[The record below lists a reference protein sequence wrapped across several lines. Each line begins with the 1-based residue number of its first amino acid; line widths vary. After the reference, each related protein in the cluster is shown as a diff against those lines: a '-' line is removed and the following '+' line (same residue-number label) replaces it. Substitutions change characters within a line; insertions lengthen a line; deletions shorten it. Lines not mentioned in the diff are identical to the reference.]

1 MKTAKKDNGKT
12 IVNPLSKAIEEFK
25 KQIDPKKDYAQL
37 GGKGR
42 YLTVSYRLK
51 FIREYFGDRI
61 RIITISFDLPNNL
74 HRFQTD
80 IWFDNKVVATG
91 LSKQTL
97 NKDKEFEKQSTI
109 SVGRALSMLGF
120 MGDEI
125 ATFEEME
132 QFLNP
137 VHASTSYGN
146 SSGSLKEKADKI
158 ISLYE
163 KQAQYSVSPRKYEEG
178 VQVILK
184 EYDDDMKAVNGDP
197 IESIRISEAYNKQK
211 QLVSAKQQERKNN
224 A

>member
-42 YLTVSYRLK
+42 YLTVPYRLK

-74 HRFQTD
+74 HKFQTD

-97 NKDKEFEKQSTI
+97 NKDKEFEKQSSV

-125 ATFEEME
+125 ATAEEIE

-137 VHASTSYGN
+137 VQTKPHTNN
-146 SSGSLKEKADKI
+146 SGTLRNKADKI
-158 ISLYE
+158 IALYE
-163 KQAQYSVSPRKYEEG
+163 KQAQYSASPHNFEKG
-178 VQVILK
+178 LQNLLQ
-184 EYDDDMKAVNGDP
+184 EYADDIGEINQDP
-197 IESIRISEAYNKQK
+197 VESVRISEAYERQK
-211 QLVSAKQQERKNN
+211 QLISKKQQERKANG
-224 A
+224 

>member
-1 MKTAKKDNGKT
+1 MKTANKDNGKT

-42 YLTVSYRLK
+42 YLTVPYRLK

-74 HRFQTD
+74 HKFQTD

-125 ATFEEME
+125 ATAEEMI

-137 VHASTSYGN
+137 VQTKPHTNN
-146 SSGSLKEKADKI
+146 SGTLRNKADKI
-158 ISLYE
+158 IALYE
-163 KQAQYSVSPRKYEEG
+163 KQAQYSASPHNFEKG
-178 VQVILK
+178 LQNLLQ
-184 EYDDDMKAVNGDP
+184 EYADDIGEINQDP
-197 IESIRISEAYNKQK
+197 VESVRISEAYERQK
-211 QLVSAKQQERKNN
+211 QLISKKQQERKANG
-224 A
+224 

>member
-1 MKTAKKDNGKT
+1 MKTANKDNGKT

-42 YLTVSYRLK
+42 YLTVPYRLK

-74 HRFQTD
+74 HKFQTD

-97 NKDKEFEKQSTI
+97 NKDKEFEKQSSV

-125 ATFEEME
+125 ATAEEME

-137 VHASTSYGN
+137 VQTKPHTNN
-146 SSGSLKEKADKI
+146 SGTLRNKADKI
-158 ISLYE
+158 IALYE
-163 KQAQYSVSPRKYEEG
+163 KQAQYSASPHNFEKG
-178 VQVILK
+178 LQNLLQ
-184 EYDDDMKAVNGDP
+184 EYADDIGEINQDP
-197 IESIRISEAYNKQK
+197 VESVRISEAYERQK
-211 QLVSAKQQERKNN
+211 QLISKKQQERKANG
-224 A
+224 

>member
-1 MKTAKKDNGKT
+1 MKSAIKESIKT

-42 YLTVSYRLK
+42 YLTVPYRLK

-74 HRFQTD
+74 HKFQTD

-97 NKDKEFEKQSTI
+97 NKDKEFEKQSTV

-125 ATFEEME
+125 ASAEEME

-137 VHASTSYGN
+137 VQTKPHTNN
-146 SSGSLKEKADKI
+146 SGTLRNKADKI
-158 ISLYE
+158 IALYE
-163 KQAQYSVSPRKYEEG
+163 KQAQYSASPHNFEKG
-178 VQVILK
+178 LQNLLQ
-184 EYDDDMKAVNGDP
+184 EYADDIGEINQDP
-197 IESIRISEAYNKQK
+197 VERVRISEAYERQK
-211 QLVSAKQQERKNN
+211 QLISKKQQERKANG
-224 A
+224 

>member
-1 MKTAKKDNGKT
+1 MKTANKDNGKT

-42 YLTVSYRLK
+42 YLTVPYRLK

-74 HRFQTD
+74 HKFQTD

-97 NKDKEFEKQSTI
+97 NKDKEFEKQSTV

-125 ATFEEME
+125 ATAEEMI

-137 VHASTSYGN
+137 VQTKPHTNN
-146 SSGSLKEKADKI
+146 SGTLRNKADKI
-158 ISLYE
+158 IALYE
-163 KQAQYSVSPRKYEEG
+163 KQAQYSASPHNFEKG
-178 VQVILK
+178 LQNLLQ
-184 EYDDDMKAVNGDP
+184 EYADDIGEINQDP
-197 IESIRISEAYNKQK
+197 VESVRISEAYERQK
-211 QLVSAKQQERKNN
+211 QLISKKQQERKANG
-224 A
+224 

>member
-1 MKTAKKDNGKT
+1 MKTANKDNGKT

-37 GGKGR
+37 GGKGK
-42 YLTVSYRLK
+42 YLTVPYRLK

-74 HRFQTD
+74 HKFQTD

-97 NKDKEFEKQSTI
+97 NKDKEFEKQSTV

-125 ATFEEME
+125 ATAEEMI

-137 VHASTSYGN
+137 VQTKPHTNN
-146 SSGSLKEKADKI
+146 SGTLRNKADKI
-158 ISLYE
+158 IALYE
-163 KQAQYSVSPRKYEEG
+163 KQAQYSASPHNFEKG
-178 VQVILK
+178 LQNLLQ
-184 EYDDDMKAVNGDP
+184 EYADDIGEINQDP
-197 IESIRISEAYNKQK
+197 VESVRISEAYERQK
-211 QLVSAKQQERKNN
+211 QLISKKQQERKANG
-224 A
+224 

>member
-1 MKTAKKDNGKT
+1 MKTANKDNGKT

-37 GGKGR
+37 GGKGK
-42 YLTVSYRLK
+42 YLTVPYRLK

-74 HRFQTD
+74 HKFQTD

-97 NKDKEFEKQSTI
+97 NKDKEFEKQSTV

-125 ATFEEME
+125 ATAEEMI

-137 VHASTSYGN
+137 AQTKPHTNN
-146 SSGSLKEKADKI
+146 SGTLRNKADKI
-158 ISLYE
+158 IALYE
-163 KQAQYSVSPRKYEEG
+163 KQAQYSASPHNFEKG
-178 VQVILK
+178 LQNLLQ
-184 EYDDDMKAVNGDP
+184 EYADDIGEINQDP
-197 IESIRISEAYNKQK
+197 VESVRISEAYERQK
-211 QLVSAKQQERKNN
+211 QLISKKQQERKANG
-224 A
+224 

>member
-1 MKTAKKDNGKT
+1 MKTANKDNGKT

-37 GGKGR
+37 GGKGK
-42 YLTVSYRLK
+42 YLTVPYRLK

-74 HRFQTD
+74 HKFQTD

-97 NKDKEFEKQSTI
+97 NKDKEFEKQSSV

-125 ATFEEME
+125 ATAEEMI

-137 VHASTSYGN
+137 AQTKPHTNN
-146 SSGSLKEKADKI
+146 SGTLRNKADKI
-158 ISLYE
+158 IALYE
-163 KQAQYSVSPRKYEEG
+163 KQAQYSASPHNFEKG
-178 VQVILK
+178 LQNLLQ
-184 EYDDDMKAVNGDP
+184 EYADDIGEINQDP
-197 IESIRISEAYNKQK
+197 VESVRISEAYERQK
-211 QLVSAKQQERKNN
+211 QLISKKQQERKANG
-224 A
+224 

>member
-1 MKTAKKDNGKT
+1 MKTANKDNGKT

-37 GGKGR
+37 GGKGK
-42 YLTVSYRLK
+42 YLTVPYRLK

-74 HRFQTD
+74 HKFQTD

-97 NKDKEFEKQSTI
+97 NKDKEFEKQSSV

-125 ATFEEME
+125 ATAEEMI

-137 VHASTSYGN
+137 VQTKPHTNN
-146 SSGSLKEKADKI
+146 SGTLRNKADKI
-158 ISLYE
+158 IALYE
-163 KQAQYSVSPRKYEEG
+163 KQAQYSASPHNFEKG
-178 VQVILK
+178 LQNLLQ
-184 EYDDDMKAVNGDP
+184 EYADDIGEINQDP
-197 IESIRISEAYNKQK
+197 VESVRISEAYERQK
-211 QLVSAKQQERKNN
+211 QLISKKQQERKANG
-224 A
+224 

>member
-1 MKTAKKDNGKT
+1 MKTANKDNGKT

-37 GGKGR
+37 GGKGK
-42 YLTVSYRLK
+42 YLKVPYRLK

-74 HRFQTD
+74 HKFQTD

-97 NKDKEFEKQSTI
+97 NKDKEFEKQSTV

-125 ATFEEME
+125 ASAEEME

-137 VHASTSYGN
+137 VQTKPHTNN
-146 SSGSLKEKADKI
+146 SGTLRNKADKI
-158 ISLYE
+158 IALYE
-163 KQAQYSVSPRKYEEG
+163 KQAQYSASPHNFEKG
-178 VQVILK
+178 LQNLLQ
-184 EYDDDMKAVNGDP
+184 EYADDIGEINQDP
-197 IESIRISEAYNKQK
+197 VERVRISEAYERQK
-211 QLVSAKQQERKNN
+211 QLISKKQQERKANG
-224 A
+224 

>member
-1 MKTAKKDNGKT
+1 MKSAIKESIKT

-37 GGKGR
+37 GGKGK
-42 YLTVSYRLK
+42 YLTVPYRLK

-74 HRFQTD
+74 HKFQTD

-97 NKDKEFEKQSTI
+97 NKDKEFEKQSTV

-125 ATFEEME
+125 ATAEEMI

-137 VHASTSYGN
+137 AQTKPHTNN
-146 SSGSLKEKADKI
+146 SGTLRNKADKI
-158 ISLYE
+158 IALYE
-163 KQAQYSVSPRKYEEG
+163 KQAQYSASPHNFEKG
-178 VQVILK
+178 LQNLLQ
-184 EYDDDMKAVNGDP
+184 EYADDIGEINQDP
-197 IESIRISEAYNKQK
+197 VESVRISEAYERQK
-211 QLVSAKQQERKNN
+211 QLISKKQQERKANG
-224 A
+224 

>member
-1 MKTAKKDNGKT
+1 MKSAIKESIKT

-37 GGKGR
+37 GGKGK
-42 YLTVSYRLK
+42 YLTVPYRLK

-74 HRFQTD
+74 HKFQTD

-97 NKDKEFEKQSTI
+97 NKDKEFEKQSSV

-125 ATFEEME
+125 ATAEEMI

-137 VHASTSYGN
+137 VQTKPHTNN
-146 SSGSLKEKADKI
+146 SGTLRNKADKI
-158 ISLYE
+158 IALYE
-163 KQAQYSVSPRKYEEG
+163 KQAQYSASPHNFEKG
-178 VQVILK
+178 LQNLLQ
-184 EYDDDMKAVNGDP
+184 EYADDIGEINQDP
-197 IESIRISEAYNKQK
+197 VESVRISEAYERQK
-211 QLVSAKQQERKNN
+211 QLISKKQQERKANG
-224 A
+224 

>member
-1 MKTAKKDNGKT
+1 MKTANKDNGKT

-25 KQIDPKKDYAQL
+25 KQIDPKRDYAQL

-42 YLTVSYRLK
+42 YLTVPYRLK

-74 HRFQTD
+74 HKFQTD

-97 NKDKEFEKQSTI
+97 NKDKEFEKQSTV

-125 ATFEEME
+125 ATAEEME

-137 VHASTSYGN
+137 VQTKPHTNN
-146 SSGSLKEKADKI
+146 SGTLRNKADKI
-158 ISLYE
+158 IALYE
-163 KQAQYSVSPRKYEEG
+163 KQAQYSASPHNFEKG
-178 VQVILK
+178 LQNLLQ
-184 EYDDDMKAVNGDP
+184 EYADDIGEINQDP
-197 IESIRISEAYNKQK
+197 VESVRISEAYERQK
-211 QLVSAKQQERKNN
+211 QLISKKQQERKANG
-224 A
+224 

>member
-1 MKTAKKDNGKT
+1 MKSAIKESIKT

-37 GGKGR
+37 GGKGK
-42 YLTVSYRLK
+42 YLTVPYRLK

-74 HRFQTD
+74 HKFQTD

-97 NKDKEFEKQSTI
+97 NKDKEFEKQSSV

-125 ATFEEME
+125 ATAEEMI

-137 VHASTSYGN
+137 AQTKPHTNN
-146 SSGSLKEKADKI
+146 SGTLRNKADKI
-158 ISLYE
+158 IALYE
-163 KQAQYSVSPRKYEEG
+163 KQAQYSASPHNFEKG
-178 VQVILK
+178 LQNLLQ
-184 EYDDDMKAVNGDP
+184 EYADDIGEINQDP
-197 IESIRISEAYNKQK
+197 VESVRISEAYERQK
-211 QLVSAKQQERKNN
+211 QLISKKQQERKANG
-224 A
+224 

>member
-1 MKTAKKDNGKT
+1 MKTANKDNGKT

-42 YLTVSYRLK
+42 YLTVPYRLK

-74 HRFQTD
+74 HKFQTD

-97 NKDKEFEKQSTI
+97 NKDKEFEKQSSV

-125 ATFEEME
+125 ATAEEMI

-137 VHASTSYGN
+137 VQTKPHTNN
-146 SSGSLKEKADKI
+146 SGTLRNKADKI
-158 ISLYE
+158 IALYE
-163 KQAQYSVSPRKYEEG
+163 KQAQYSASPHNFEKG
-178 VQVILK
+178 LQNLLQ
-184 EYDDDMKAVNGDP
+184 EYADDIGEINQDP
-197 IESIRISEAYNKQK
+197 VESVRISEAYERQK
-211 QLVSAKQQERKNN
+211 QLISKKQQERKANG
-224 A
+224 

>member
-42 YLTVSYRLK
+42 YLTVPYRLK

-74 HRFQTD
+74 HKFQTD

-125 ATFEEME
+125 ATAEEME

-137 VHASTSYGN
+137 VQTKPHTNN
-146 SSGSLKEKADKI
+146 SGTLRNKADKI
-158 ISLYE
+158 IALYE
-163 KQAQYSVSPRKYEEG
+163 KQAQYSASPHNFEKG
-178 VQVILK
+178 LQNLLQ
-184 EYDDDMKAVNGDP
+184 EYADDIGEINQDP
-197 IESIRISEAYNKQK
+197 VESVRISEAYERQK
-211 QLVSAKQQERKNN
+211 QLISKKQQERKANG
-224 A
+224 

>member
-1 MKTAKKDNGKT
+1 MKSAIKESIKT

-42 YLTVSYRLK
+42 YLTVPYRLK

-74 HRFQTD
+74 HKFQTD

-97 NKDKEFEKQSTI
+97 NKDKEFEKQSTV

-125 ATFEEME
+125 ATAEEMI

-137 VHASTSYGN
+137 VQTKPHTNN
-146 SSGSLKEKADKI
+146 SGTLRNKADKI
-158 ISLYE
+158 IALYE
-163 KQAQYSVSPRKYEEG
+163 KQAQYSASPHNFEKG
-178 VQVILK
+178 LQNLLQ
-184 EYDDDMKAVNGDP
+184 EYADDIGEINQDP
-197 IESIRISEAYNKQK
+197 VESVRISEAYERQK
-211 QLVSAKQQERKNN
+211 QLISKKQQERKANG
-224 A
+224 

>member
-1 MKTAKKDNGKT
+1 MKTANKDNGKT

-42 YLTVSYRLK
+42 YLTVPYRLK

-74 HRFQTD
+74 HKFQTD

-97 NKDKEFEKQSTI
+97 NKDKEFEKQSTV

-125 ATFEEME
+125 ATAEEMI

-137 VHASTSYGN
+137 VQTKPHTNN
-146 SSGSLKEKADKI
+146 SGTLRNKADKI
-158 ISLYE
+158 IALYE
-163 KQAQYSVSPRKYEEG
+163 KQAQYSASPHNFEKG
-178 VQVILK
+178 LQNLLQ
-184 EYDDDMKAVNGDP
+184 EYADDIGEINQDP
-197 IESIRISEAYNKQK
+197 VERVRISEAYERQK
-211 QLVSAKQQERKNN
+211 QLISKKQQERKANG
-224 A
+224 

>member
-1 MKTAKKDNGKT
+1 MKTANKDNGKT

-42 YLTVSYRLK
+42 YLTVPYRLK

-74 HRFQTD
+74 HKFQTD

-97 NKDKEFEKQSTI
+97 NKDKEFEKQSSV

-125 ATFEEME
+125 ATAEEMI

-137 VHASTSYGN
+137 AQTKPHTNN
-146 SSGSLKEKADKI
+146 SGTLRNKADKI
-158 ISLYE
+158 IALYE
-163 KQAQYSVSPRKYEEG
+163 KQAQYSASPHNFEKG
-178 VQVILK
+178 LQNLLQ
-184 EYDDDMKAVNGDP
+184 EYADDIGEINQDP
-197 IESIRISEAYNKQK
+197 VESVRISEAYERQK
-211 QLVSAKQQERKNN
+211 QLISKKQQERKANG
-224 A
+224 

>member
-1 MKTAKKDNGKT
+1 MKSAIKESIKT

-37 GGKGR
+37 GGKGK
-42 YLTVSYRLK
+42 YLTVPYRLK

-74 HRFQTD
+74 HKFQTD

-97 NKDKEFEKQSTI
+97 NKDKEFEKQSTV

-125 ATFEEME
+125 ATAEEMI

-137 VHASTSYGN
+137 VQTKPHTNN
-146 SSGSLKEKADKI
+146 SGTLRNKADKI
-158 ISLYE
+158 IALYE
-163 KQAQYSVSPRKYEEG
+163 KQAQYSASPHNFEKG
-178 VQVILK
+178 LQNLLQ
-184 EYDDDMKAVNGDP
+184 EYADDIGEINQDP
-197 IESIRISEAYNKQK
+197 VESVRISEAYERQK
-211 QLVSAKQQERKNN
+211 QLISKKQQERKANG
-224 A
+224 

>member
-1 MKTAKKDNGKT
+1 MKTANKDNGKT

-42 YLTVSYRLK
+42 YLTVPYRLK

-74 HRFQTD
+74 HKFQTD

-97 NKDKEFEKQSTI
+97 NKDKEFEKQSSV

-125 ATFEEME
+125 ATAEEME

-137 VHASTSYGN
+137 VQTKPHTNN
-146 SSGSLKEKADKI
+146 SGTLRNKADKI
-158 ISLYE
+158 IALYE
-163 KQAQYSVSPRKYEEG
+163 KQAQYSASPHNFEKG
-178 VQVILK
+178 LQNLLQ
-184 EYDDDMKAVNGDP
+184 EYADDIGEINQDP
-197 IESIRISEAYNKQK
+197 VERVRISEAYERQK
-211 QLVSAKQQERKNN
+211 QLISKKQQERKANG
-224 A
+224 

>member
-1 MKTAKKDNGKT
+1 MKTANKDNGKT

-25 KQIDPKKDYAQL
+25 KQIDPKRDYAQL

-42 YLTVSYRLK
+42 YLTVPYRLK

-74 HRFQTD
+74 HKFQTD

-97 NKDKEFEKQSTI
+97 NKDKEFEKQSTV

-125 ATFEEME
+125 ATAEEMI

-137 VHASTSYGN
+137 VQIKPHTNN
-146 SSGSLKEKADKI
+146 SGTLRNKADKI
-158 ISLYE
+158 IGLYE
-163 KQAQYSVSPRKYEEG
+163 KQAQYSASPHNFEKG
-178 VQVILK
+178 LQNLLQ
-184 EYDDDMKAVNGDP
+184 EYADDIGEINQDP
-197 IESIRISEAYNKQK
+197 VESVRISEAYERQK
-211 QLVSAKQQERKNN
+211 QLISKKQQERKANG
-224 A
+224 

>member
-42 YLTVSYRLK
+42 YLTVPYRLK

-74 HRFQTD
+74 HKFQTD

-97 NKDKEFEKQSTI
+97 NKDKEFEKQSSV

-125 ATFEEME
+125 ATAEEME

-137 VHASTSYGN
+137 VQTKPHTNN
-146 SSGSLKEKADKI
+146 SGTLRNKADKI
-158 ISLYE
+158 IALYE
-163 KQAQYSVSPRKYEEG
+163 KQAQYSASPHNFEKG
-178 VQVILK
+178 LQNLLQ
-184 EYDDDMKAVNGDP
+184 EYADDIGEINQDP
-197 IESIRISEAYNKQK
+197 VERVRISEAYERQK
-211 QLVSAKQQERKNN
+211 QLISKKQQERKANG
-224 A
+224 

>member
-1 MKTAKKDNGKT
+1 MKTANKDNGKT

-25 KQIDPKKDYAQL
+25 KQIDPKRDYAQL

-42 YLTVSYRLK
+42 YLTVPYRLK

-74 HRFQTD
+74 HKFQTD

-97 NKDKEFEKQSTI
+97 NKDKEFEKQSSV

-125 ATFEEME
+125 ATAEEMI

-137 VHASTSYGN
+137 VQTKPHTNN
-146 SSGSLKEKADKI
+146 SGTLRNKADKI
-158 ISLYE
+158 IALYE
-163 KQAQYSVSPRKYEEG
+163 KQAQYSASPHNFEKG
-178 VQVILK
+178 LQNLLQ
-184 EYDDDMKAVNGDP
+184 EYADDIGEINQDP
-197 IESIRISEAYNKQK
+197 VESVRISEAYERQK
-211 QLVSAKQQERKNN
+211 QLISKKQQERKANG
-224 A
+224 

>member
-1 MKTAKKDNGKT
+1 MKSAIKESIKT

-42 YLTVSYRLK
+42 YLTVPYRLK

-74 HRFQTD
+74 HKFQTD

-97 NKDKEFEKQSTI
+97 NKDKEFEKQSSV

-125 ATFEEME
+125 ATAEEMI

-137 VHASTSYGN
+137 AQTKPHTNN
-146 SSGSLKEKADKI
+146 SGTLRNKADKI
-158 ISLYE
+158 IALYE
-163 KQAQYSVSPRKYEEG
+163 KQAQYSASPHNFEKG
-178 VQVILK
+178 LQNLLQ
-184 EYDDDMKAVNGDP
+184 EYADDIGEINQDP
-197 IESIRISEAYNKQK
+197 VESVRISEAYERQK
-211 QLVSAKQQERKNN
+211 QLISKKQQERKANG
-224 A
+224 

>member
-1 MKTAKKDNGKT
+1 MKTANKDNGKT

-25 KQIDPKKDYAQL
+25 KQIDPKRDYDQL

-42 YLTVSYRLK
+42 YLKVPYRLK

-74 HRFQTD
+74 HKFQTD

-97 NKDKEFEKQSTI
+97 NKDKEFEKQSSV

-125 ATFEEME
+125 ATAEEME

-137 VHASTSYGN
+137 VQTKPHTNN
-146 SSGSLKEKADKI
+146 SGTLRNKADKI
-158 ISLYE
+158 IALYE
-163 KQAQYSVSPRKYEEG
+163 KQAQYSASPHNFEKG
-178 VQVILK
+178 LQNLLQ
-184 EYDDDMKAVNGDP
+184 EYADDIGEINQDP
-197 IESIRISEAYNKQK
+197 VESVRISEAYERQK
-211 QLVSAKQQERKNN
+211 QLISKKQQERKANG
-224 A
+224 